1 MVLGPYLWKRLQ
13 GPELD
18 FKAPWVPFQKTLY
31 GANVIIFEGIMAFA
45 DKTLLEVRACWEHP
59 STGFPKHNSFSNVL
73 PHPHSLH
80 DLSISVPVMP
90 LWMSPTWCVL
100 CTCSCSLSLAS

>member
-59 STGFPKHNSFSNVL
+59 VHRLPPKHNSFSNAL

-80 DLSISVPVMP
+80 DLSRFLPVIHF
-90 LWMSPTWCVL
+90 
-100 CTCSCSLSLAS
+100 

>member
-45 DKTLLEVRACWEHP
+45 DKTLLEVSACWEHP
-59 STGFPKHNSFSNVL
+59 LHRPPNIIPLVMCL
-73 PHPHSLH
+73 PIPTA
-80 DLSISVPVMP
+80 SVI
-90 LWMSPTWCVL
+90 
-100 CTCSCSLSLAS
+100 